1 MSDGRALKILFWS
14 QGVEGGTE
22 DVQAEGRADLVV
34 KYRKGISV
42 FELKRD
48 ESAEAALGQIRE
60 RGYAEPYRAD
70 GRPVWAIGLNFDS
83 KTRNLTDALYE
94 RIA

>member
-1 MSDGRALKILFWS
+1 MLTWLQMAMQRRG
-14 QGVEGGTE
+14 
-22 DVQAEGRADLVV
+22 
-34 KYRKGISV
+34 
-42 FELKRD
+42 RD

-70 GRPVWAIGLNFDS
+70 GRPVWAIGFNFDL

-94 RIA
+94 RLA